1 MTTDPTTPAQFRY
14 DGFTIPGQLAVLL
27 DAVDGMPITDAERR
41 TLCWLSGWE
50 PETAENIAA
59 VIRRARAP
67 GGRPAELLFTTRFG
81 TPVTS
86 SAWSVVWCAAVKRAK
101 LPAEGFTLHSLRH
114 YFATL
119 LIHNGARV
127 KTVQLALGHASADIT
142 LKTYL
147 HEWPDQ
153 LDRTRNLVD
162 AALGKRSS
170 AVSAVP

>member
-1 MTTDPTTPAQFRY
+1 MVADALAWHLEHYPATTVTLTDETGKQAVSRPT
-14 DGFTIPGQLAVLL
+14 
-27 DAVDGMPITDAERR
+27 
-41 TLCWLSGWE
+41 
-50 PETAENIAA
+50 
-59 VIRRARAP
+59 
-67 GGRPAELLFTTRFG
+67 ELLFTTGRG
-81 TPVTS
+81 TPVSS
-86 SAWSVVWCAAVKRAK
+86 SAWSVVWRSAIKRAK

-119 LIHNGARV
+119 LIHNGASV

-162 AALGKRSS
+162 AALGQRSS
-170 AVSAVP
+170 AASADS